1 MTVDTL
7 TSPAVTTPNERDILH
22 RVWWQLLVLGVIS
35 VILGLLAISA
45 TVIATMAS
53 VMVFGILL
61 VVAGITEIIH
71 SFVARSGRSFALHV
85 LAAVLYLF
93 AGVFIIEDPV
103 QAAVVLTLFLA
114 AAFFVGGVMR
124 VIFAF
129 SLDSPARSWVLLNG
143 VIDVLLGIMIFN
155 RWPDASLWVIG
166 LFVGIDLLFHGWT
179 WIVLG
184 WTLRRHQ
191 VSAPAGV

>member
-1 MTVDTL
+1 MAVDTPSYL
-7 TSPAVTTPNERDILH
+7 AARAPNERDILH
-22 RVWWQLLVLGVIS
+22 RVWWQLLGLGVIS
-35 VILGLLAISA
+35 VIVGLLAISA
-45 TVIATMAS
+45 TFIATMAS

-61 VVAGITEIIH
+61 IVAGITEIVH

-114 AAFFVGGVMR
+114 ASFLVGGVLR
-124 VIFAF
+124 VLFSF
-129 SLDSPARSWVLLNG
+129 SLDSPSRSWVLLNG
-143 VIDVLLGIMIFN
+143 VIDVILGIMIFN
-155 RWPDASLWVIG
+155 RWPEASLWVIG
-166 LFVGIDLLFHGWT
+166 LFVGIDLLFNGWT

-184 WTLRRHQ
+184 WTLRSHQ
-191 VSAPAGV
+191 TSAPAAV